1 MIAGASSVQMHV
13 FFPVNKSSNIFG
25 SWIAEKAGRAQ
36 KAAENGKQRK
46 LHNDVKQLTGKGNKQ
61 TAAVIAKMENY

>member
-1 MIAGASSVQMHV
+1 MHV

-46 LHNDVKQLTGKGNKQ
+46 LHKAKQLTGKGNKQ
-61 TAAVIAKMENY
+61 TAAVTAKMEN

>member
-1 MIAGASSVQMHV
+1 MIAGASSVHV